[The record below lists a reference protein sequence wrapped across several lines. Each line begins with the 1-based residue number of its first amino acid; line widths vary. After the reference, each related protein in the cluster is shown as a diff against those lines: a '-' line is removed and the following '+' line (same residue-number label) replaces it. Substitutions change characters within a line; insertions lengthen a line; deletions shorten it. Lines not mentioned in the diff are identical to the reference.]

1 MVRKLIAVFISALF
15 CVACSAS
22 DGNDTDAQSEDLRNR
37 GGDAKIPTDSVYPA
51 DGILPLDSYDV
62 FEDEMVDDDS
72 VATDSSFDDL
82 DDIASD
88 TPLDPDGPIGP
99 DGSGGDGGLI
109 DLGGDTG
116 PPPVEEGFFSS
127 PEMGVKILG
136 PSATGVAQA
145 IGGSIQI
152 AGLVAGKPDAIIWE
166 TDTGKSGY
174 AEGAPFWLSG
184 KIDLVQGDNVINVTA
199 VAGNEEATD
208 RLVVTYNPAFR
219 FGDLEARPF
228 AIFTNTNTTVVFTQD
243 MGLYSNFEASTLK
256 LCQCTEVGECISDVK
271 ALKDDGQVG
280 STGDDV
286 GQDGIFSAKMSY
298 NLDDPGKLCFRA
310 HTVVKAGYQQYTAYS
325 PVYCVEVVDHFS
337 QDTCND
343 VQALQQE
350 AKQLYIDTAAMSD
363 PATARQ
369 AVVELLQADAM
380 VAEVGTAWNG
390 YGVWARYNVGVLG
403 AFPFSPEGLR
413 AGSGEEDE
421 DYEYG
426 QIDAP
431 LPGQEI
437 LIESKRSMVLSPSHT
452 ELDALDEATFVN
464 NILGKSECPAYVL
477 DMPFYNEKA
486 TLSQFRRMNEY
497 GIIAIAGHGDSY
509 FKQMSADAKEELDWT
524 HLHSQELIW
533 TGEPVDCSKLV
544 QTTPACSGVNGCPA
558 GSECIITQA
567 SVGGQDVS
575 GVCIDFKQV
584 DLMRGRVVMGP
595 DSYGIIPSFVA
606 KYRGNGLPSSV
617 VYLGTCRS
625 LWNGT
630 LGMEFF
636 GAGAKAVLGYSDYVT
651 STFAYQEGSAFW
663 SALVEEM
670 VLTGD
675 ALGENPPSDPNYPGS
690 RLRLMGAPNLNA
702 TNADLINASWETG
715 DLTGWQSTGDGRV
728 ISRLGITVPVEG
740 KFMGIISTGLGY
752 TPQTGEIYQT
762 FCIPEDKI
770 EMSFYWKFY
779 SEEFK
784 EWCGSVYQDTFEGKL
799 EGDDGQITFV
809 DASVD
814 SLCPPQECAG
824 CGGQYDGL
832 IQSDVSFDQ
841 GDCWMTHWRKAASNV
856 MALAGKGAVTLR
868 FFATDKGD
876 SIYDTAILIDT
887 VKFK

>member
-1 MVRKLIAVFISALF
+1 MGRKLIALFFTGLFI
-15 CVACSAS
+15 VACSSS
-22 DGNDTDAQSEDLRNR
+22 DGNGTDGRDEDVLDRGTDAPVNPQDIQGVDLEGPDGDDILLEELPDGDILHDVDYDDLGDVSGDGPVEPIDLYGQDQSED
-37 GGDAKIPTDSVYPA
+37 GGTI
-51 DGILPLDSYDV
+51 
-62 FEDEMVDDDS
+62 
-72 VATDSSFDDL
+72 
-82 DDIASD
+82 
-88 TPLDPDGPIGP
+88 
-99 DGSGGDGGLI
+99 I
-109 DLGGDTG
+109 DLKDDGYVA
-116 PPPVEEGFFSS
+116 PVEENWFAS

-166 TDTGKSGY
+166 TDTGKTGY
-174 AEGAPFWLSG
+174 AEGMPFWLSG
-184 KIDLVQGDNVINVTA
+184 KIDLVQGDNTIKVTA
-199 VAGNEEATD
+199 MSGPEEATD
-208 RLVVTYNPAFR
+208 TVVVTYNPAFR
-219 FGDLEARPF
+219 FGDLKARPF

-243 MGLYSNFEASTLK
+243 MGLYANFEPSTLK
-256 LCQCTEVGECISDVK
+256 LCQCTVEGECISDVK

-280 STGDDV
+280 STCDEV
-286 GQDGIFSAKMSY
+286 GQDGVYSACMSY
-298 NLDDPGKLCFRA
+298 NLDEPGKLCFRS

-337 QDTCND
+337 QEACND
-343 VQALQQE
+343 LQALQQE
-350 AKQLYIDTAAMSD
+350 AKQLYNDTAATSD

-369 AVVELLQADAM
+369 AVVNMLQAADL
-380 VAEVGTAWNG
+380 VAEVGTSVNG
-390 YGVWARYNVGVLG
+390 YGVWARYNNGVLG

-413 AGSGEEDE
+413 AGSGDA
-421 DYEYG
+421 DDDDEYG
-426 QIDAP
+426 QIYAAV
-431 LPGQEI
+431 PGEI
-437 LIESKRSMVLSPSHT
+437 LIESKRSMVLSPAHA
-452 ELDALDEATFVN
+452 ELDVLDEATFVN
-464 NILGKSECPAYVL
+464 NILNKSECPAFVL
-477 DMPFYNEKA
+477 DQPFYGDKA
-486 TLSQFRRMNEY
+486 SLSQFRRMNEY
-497 GIIAIAGHGDSY
+497 GAIAVTGHGDSY
-509 FKQMSADAKEELDWT
+509 FKQMSDEAKEDLDWT
-524 HLHSQELIW
+524 HRHSQELIW

-544 QTTPACSGVNGCPA
+544 QTTPTCNGSGGCLA

-567 SVGGQDVS
+567 SGQGTSIS
-575 GVCIDFKQV
+575 GVCIDFKQI
-584 DLMRGRVVMGP
+584 DLLRGRVVMGP
-595 DSYGIIPSFVA
+595 DSYGILPSFVA

-651 STFAYQEGSAFW
+651 SAFAYEQGTAFW
-663 SALVEEM
+663 SGLIEEM
-670 VLTGD
+670 LLTGD
-675 ALGENPPSDPNYPGS
+675 ALDDEPAYDPNYPGTK
-690 RLRLMGAPNLNA
+690 LRLLGASNLNA

-752 TPQTGEIYQT
+752 TPQTGEIFQT
-762 FCIPEDKI
+762 FCIPDDKI
-770 EMSFYWKFY
+770 EMSFYWKYY

-784 EWCGSVYQDTFEGKL
+784 EWCGSIYQDTFEAKL
-799 EGDDGQITFV
+799 EGNDGQITFV
-809 DASVD
+809 NASVD
-814 SLCPPQECAG
+814 SLCPPQECVG
-824 CGGQYDGL
+824 CGDQYDGL
-832 IQSDVSFDQ
+832 IQCDVFFDQ

>member
-1 MVRKLIAVFISALF
+1 MVRKLIAMFSLVLF
-15 CVACSAS
+15 SVACSTS
-22 DGNDTDAQSEDLRNR
+22 DNNGSDARSDDLRNR
-37 GGDAKIPTDSVYPA
+37 GGDVDVPPA
-51 DGILPLDSYDV
+51 DTVSGDDVIPLDDVDV
-62 FEDEMVDDDS
+62 FVEDLLGDDGVDDDAATVD
-72 VATDSSFDDL
+72 VADGGAD
-82 DDIASD
+82 AD
-88 TPLDPDGPIGP
+88 TLPDGTVDA
-99 DGSGGDGGLI
+99 DGSGDDGGGTVDI
-109 DLGGDTG
+109 GDDIE
-116 PPPVEEGFFSS
+116 PPPVEEGWFSS

-152 AGLVAGKPDAIIWE
+152 AGLVAGNPDAIIWE
-166 TDTGKSGY
+166 TDTGKTGY

-184 KIDLVQGDNVINVTA
+184 KIDLVQGDNIIWVTA

-208 RLVVTYNPAFR
+208 KLVVTYNPAFR
-219 FGDLEARPF
+219 FGDLKARPF

-243 MGLYSNFEASTLK
+243 MGLYANFEASTLK
-256 LCQCTEVGECISDVK
+256 LCQCTVVGECISDVK

-280 STGDDV
+280 STGDEV
-286 GQDGIFSAKMSY
+286 GQDGIYSAKMSY
-298 NLDDPGKLCFRA
+298 NLDEPGKLCFRA

-337 QDTCND
+337 QDTCNEIT
-343 VQALQQE
+343 ALQQE
-350 AKQLYIDTAAMSD
+350 AKQLYSDTAAIAD

-369 AVVELLQADAM
+369 TVVEFLQADDM
-380 VAEVGTAWNG
+380 VAEVGTSYNG
-390 YGVWARYNVGVLG
+390 YGVWARYNAGILG

-413 AGSGEEDE
+413 AGSGDDE
-421 DYEYG
+421 DYDYG

-437 LIESKRSMVLSPSHT
+437 LIESKRSMVLSPAHT
-452 ELDALDEATFVN
+452 ELDTLDEATFVN

-477 DMPFYNEKA
+477 DMPFYNDKA
-486 TLSQFRRMNEY
+486 TLMQFRRMSDY
-497 GIIAIAGHGDSY
+497 GVIAITGHGDSY
-509 FKQMSADAKEELDWT
+509 FKQMSSEAKEDLNWT

-544 QTTPACSGVNGCPA
+544 QTTPTCSGAGGCPA

-567 SVGGQDVS
+567 SGQGTNIS
-575 GVCIDFKQV
+575 GICIDFKQI
-584 DLMRGRVVMGP
+584 DLQRGRVVMGP
-595 DSYGIIPSFVA
+595 DSYGILPSFIG
-606 KYRGNGLPSSV
+606 KYRGTGLPSSV

-636 GAGAKAVLGYSDYVT
+636 GAGAKAVLGYSDYIT
-651 STFAYQEGSAFW
+651 STFAYEQGTAFW

-675 ALGENPPSDPNYPGS
+675 ALGDNPPSDPNYPTGK
-690 RLRLMGAPNLNA
+690 LRLLGAPNLNA

-752 TPQTGEIYQT
+752 TPQTGEIFQT

-770 EMSFYWKFY
+770 EMSFYWKYY

-799 EGDDGQITFV
+799 ESDDGQITFV

-814 SLCPPQECAG
+814 SLCPPQECSG
-824 CGGQYDGL
+824 CGGQYDEL

>member
-1 MVRKLIAVFISALF
+1 MTRKPIAVLFTVLF
-15 CVACSAS
+15 CLACSS
-22 DGNDTDAQSEDLRNR
+22 PESKNGTDIRDDDGNGR
-37 GGDAKIPTDSVYPA
+37 GGDVNVTP
-51 DGILPLDSYDV
+51 DGPGDPDV
-62 FEDEMVDDDS
+62 VGEDVSDLFVEDLSGDDVEGPDGVFVDLGEVSGD
-72 VATDSSFDDL
+72 VL
-82 DDIASD
+82 I
-88 TPLDPDGPIGP
+88 DPDGLVEPDGPGP
-99 DGSGGDGGLI
+99 DGTAI
-109 DLGGDTG
+109 DITEDTG
-116 PPPVEEGFFSS
+116 VPPENESWFTS
-127 PEMGVKILG
+127 PEMGIKILG

-145 IGGSIQI
+145 IGGSIQV

-166 TDTGKSGY
+166 TDTGKTGY

-184 KIDLVQGDNVINVTA
+184 KVDLVQGDNIIKVTA
-199 VAGNEEATD
+199 IAGSQEATD
-208 RLVVTYNPAFR
+208 TLIVTYNPAFR
-219 FGDLEARPF
+219 FGALKARPF

-256 LCQCTEVGECISDVK
+256 LCQATELGECISDVK

-280 STGDDV
+280 STGDEV
-286 GQDGIFSAKMSY
+286 GQDGIYSAKMSY
-298 NLDDPGKLCFRA
+298 NLDEPGKLCFRA

-325 PVYCVEVVDHFS
+325 PVFCVEVLDHFS
-337 QDTCND
+337 QDVCNEIKD
-343 VQALQQE
+343 LQQE
-350 AKQLYIDTAAMSD
+350 AKQLYIDTAAASD

-369 AVVELLQADAM
+369 TVVAMLQADEM
-380 VAEVGTAWNG
+380 VAEVGTSWNG
-390 YGVWARYNVGVLG
+390 YGVWARYKAGVLG

-413 AGSGEEDE
+413 AGYDDE
-421 DYEYG
+421 FE
-426 QIDAP
+426 QIDAAI
-431 LPGQEI
+431 GEQEI
-437 LIESKRSMVLSPSHT
+437 LVESKRSMVLSPAHD
-452 ELDALDEATFVN
+452 ELDVLDEATFVN
-464 NILGKSECPAYVL
+464 NILAKSECPAYVL

-497 GIIAIAGHGDSY
+497 GIIAITGHGDSY
-509 FKQMSADAKEELDWT
+509 FKEMSVAAKEDFDWT
-524 HLHSQELIW
+524 HVHSQELIW

-544 QTTPACSGVNGCPA
+544 QTMPTCTGAGNCPA
-558 GSECIITQA
+558 GSECIITQ
-567 SVGGQDVS
+567 SSGQGTSIS

-584 DLMRGRVVMGP
+584 DLLRGRIVMGP
-595 DSYGIIPSFVA
+595 DTYGILPSFVG

-651 STFAYQEGSAFW
+651 STFAYEQGTAFW

-670 VLTGD
+670 FLTGD
-675 ALGENPPSDPNYPGS
+675 ALGDAPPADPNYPGS
-690 RLRLMGAPNLNA
+690 KLRLLGAPNLNA
-702 TNADLINASWETG
+702 TNSDLINASWETG

-752 TPQTGEIYQT
+752 TPQTGEIFQT
-762 FCIPEDKI
+762 FCIPDDKI
-770 EMSFYWKFY
+770 EMSFYWKYY

-784 EWCGSVYQDTFEGKL
+784 EWCGSIYQDTFEGKL

-809 DASVD
+809 EASVD
-814 SLCPPQECAG
+814 NLCPPQECSG

-841 GDCWMTHWRKAASNV
+841 GDCWMTHWRKAAANV